1 MIRKI
6 KSSKSKLPKLED
18 QYALLAQLK
27 LIKYYDPVNGKV
39 IIHKFHN
46 RDPWSLLWNPVTK
59 ELIGIKDV
67 LLFKKNIKG
76 NINNLPAMKSYIDFQ
91 DYFSSDKYDFSK
103 NFGSYLKLPLKWDW
117 LGKGKQVDY
126 YSDKFEGDWVYYWH
140 RFGEYDQSQPI
151 EKDHKVNIYY
161 DWQNK
166 LIKMVGG
173 KLTVTKRG
181 IIN

>member
-1 MIRKI
+1 MIRRI
-6 KSSKSKLPKLED
+6 EKLPKLED

-27 LIKYYDPVNGKV
+27 LIKYYDPVTNKV
-39 IIHKFHN
+39 KTHKFGDKN
-46 RDPWSLLWNPVTK
+46 PWSLLWNPITK
-59 ELIGIKDV
+59 ELIGIKDS
-67 LLFKKNIKG
+67 LLFKKTLKSKNLHS
-76 NINNLPAMKSYIDFQ
+76 LPAMKSYISFQ
-91 DYFSSDKYDFSK
+91 DYFSSDKYDFTK
-103 NFGSYLKLPLKWDW
+103 NFGSYLKLPLKWEL

-126 YSDKFEGDWVYYWH
+126 YSDKFEGDWVYYYH

-151 EKDHKVNIYY
+151 IKDHKVNIYY

-166 LIKMVGG
+166 LIKMSGG